1 MAKRGSNIYKRKD
14 GRYEGRIKIGKNES
28 GRYRYIYVYDKT
40 LAGVKK
46 KLEESLQKHPDTGEA
61 CQLTVKTVLLLWL
74 EGCRD
79 NWKSTTYAAYRQLA
93 EKAIFPYSGDM
104 PAAKLDEAAVERL
117 LKALKENAEKQPLSQ
132 GYQKH
137 ICILLRQAFTYVKK
151 TYHYNLTVPE
161 LPVFRSSTAPIKKLP
176 EESCLERLD
185 TYLRENASED
195 TCLGILLA
203 KYTGIRIGEL
213 CALQWKDINLSDG
226 TVCICGNLQRVKT
239 YEADSSVTK
248 VQLQTPKTD
257 NSARILPIPD
267 SIRPLLEKY
276 EGRPEQYILAG
287 QKYPWTEARTIQYRF
302 AAILRKLELPQFNFH
317 MLRHSFASTC
327 IRRGCD
333 MKSLSEMLGH
343 SSIQITMNLYVH
355 TSIQQKRDAVNKVFA
370 DF

>member
-1 MAKRGSNIYKRKD
+1 MARRGSNIYKRKD
-14 GRYEGRIKIGKNES
+14 GRYEGRITIGRNES
-28 GRYRYIYVYDKT
+28 GRYRYIYVYDRT

-46 KLEESLQKHPDTGEA
+46 KLEESWKKHSNTGEA

-74 EGCRD
+74 EGCRG
-79 NWKSTTYAAYRQLA
+79 NWKSTTYAAYRQLV
-93 EKAIFPYSGDM
+93 ENSIFPYAGEL
-104 PAAKLDEAAVERL
+104 PAGKLDEAAVEKL
-117 LKALKENAEKQPLSQ
+117 LKSLRENAEKQPLSQ
-132 GYQKH
+132 AYQKH
-137 ICILLRQAFTYVKK
+137 ICIMLRQAFIYVKR
-151 TYHYNLTVPE
+151 TYHYNISIPE
-161 LPVFRSSTAPIKKLP
+161 LPVFRTSAVPIKKLP
-176 EESCLERLD
+176 EESHLEKLD
-185 TYLRENASED
+185 IYLKENASED

-213 CALQWKDINLSDG
+213 CALRWKDVDLLNG

-239 YEADSSVTK
+239 YESGSSITR

-257 NSARILPIPD
+257 HSTRILPIPD
-267 SIRPLLEKY
+267 SIRPLLEKH
-276 EGRPEQYILAG
+276 EREPEQFVIAG
-287 QKYPWTEARTIQYRF
+287 QKYPWTEARTVQYRF

-355 TSIQQKRDAVNKVFA
+355 TSIQQKRDAVNRVFA